1 MEKYLTRVTP
11 NKNGWQYP
19 SGCECKCGGELYE
32 NTFGFGWEEWLFNK
46 CNRKD
51 DFQYGF
57 LQCFNTQN
65 INEEVSYDEVYLYTR
80 KCETK
85 DKDCKNKSRK
95 GKCYLVARIYNLTKL
110 NHDEA
115 TKIEKAFCFPKNG
128 NKNQMSDKCNEN
140 IREKLRF
147 KLKPN
152 GNNSIFNVKFKIED
166 AKLIDI
172 KKELTPSNYR
182 FVLMNI
188 ASIQNLQ
195 KRNSIINSINQSS
208 FNQNI

>member
-32 NTFGFGWEEWLFNK
+32 NTFDFGWEEWLFNK
-46 CNRKD
+46 RNRKD

-65 INEEVSYDEVYLYTR
+65 INEEITYKEVYLYTR

-85 DKDCKNKSRK
+85 DADCKNKSK
-95 GKCYLVARIYNLTKL
+95 NGKCYLVARIYNVIKL
-110 NHDEA
+110 SHDEA
-115 TKIEKAFCFPKNG
+115 TEIQDEFYNNGKIKQMNDKFSNNIGFELGP
-128 NKNQMSDKCNEN
+128 NKN
-140 IREKLRF
+140 KL
-147 KLKPN
+147 
-152 GNNSIFNVKFKIED
+152 IFNVKFKVED

-172 KKELTPSNYR
+172 KEEITPSNYR
-182 FVLMNI
+182 FVLTNI
-188 ASIQNLQ
+188 ENIQNLQ
-195 KRNSIINSINQSS
+195 KRNSIIESINQSS
-208 FNQNI
+208 FNQDI

>member
-32 NTFGFGWEEWLFNK
+32 NTFDFGWEEWLFNK
-46 CNRKD
+46 RNRKD
-51 DFQYGF
+51 GYQYGF
-57 LQCFNTQN
+57 LQCFNTH
-65 INEEVSYDEVYLYTR
+65 ILKTEKIYKEVYLYTR

-85 DKDCKNKSRK
+85 NTDCKNKSK
-95 GKCYLVARIYNLTKL
+95 NGKCYLVARIYNVIKL
-110 NHDEA
+110 SHDEA
-115 TKIEKAFCFPKNG
+115 TEIEKEFCDNG
-128 NKNQMSDKCNEN
+128 NLNDMSEECPNKEAFKSGSNKNKH
-140 IREKLRF
+140 
-147 KLKPN
+147 
-152 GNNSIFNVKFKIED
+152 IFNVKFKVED
-166 AKLIDI
+166 AKLIDN

-182 FVLMNI
+182 FVLINI

-195 KRNSIINSINQSS
+195 KRNSITESINQSS